1 MYTFCTLKIWALFG
15 NFRLEKLFVV
25 FVSYIQIVLL
35 PKLERFNM
43 KLSKA
48 TRCLVALMFAA
59 PLMSAPLANAVDNT
73 WFNGVVTPGTTM
85 YEGAGSWG
93 FLRTSSNASSGLTDN
108 PLVVMTCRLGIYSSV
123 GGDTCSVSTSQLN
136 NERASFTY
144 EYRLGGQEAP
154 ARAWIGGIPSGG
166 MSIADSQDEIF
177 SIASES
183 TRWTDGSWSLQEVH
197 SSAGDVQLKIVSP
210 EVQAVTNVS
219 AEAFESRGGSISLND
234 GTKELSFLVFPESSE
249 KPNEIIENSNSHNIE
264 MVSAGV
270 FQRITQGNEILEI
283 QTGSGLALETSLVY

>member
-1 MYTFCTLKIWALFG
+1 MGL
-15 NFRLEKLFVV
+15 
-25 FVSYIQIVLL
+25 
-35 PKLERFNM
+35 
-43 KLSKA
+43 
-48 TRCLVALMFAA
+48 
-59 PLMSAPLANAVDNT
+59 
-73 WFNGVVTPGTTM
+73 
-85 YEGAGSWG
+85 
-93 FLRTSSNASSGLTDN
+93 LRTSSNASSGLTDN

-154 ARAWIGGIPSGG
+154 ARAWIGGIPSGECLLRIVR
-166 MSIADSQDEIF
+166 MKF
-177 SIASES
+177 SVL
-183 TRWTDGSWSLQEVH
+183 RLKVLDGPMDPGPFRKFTVLRGCSV
-197 SSAGDVQLKIVSP
+197 KIVSP